1 MSPVFLILLVPLL
14 LVPSAYAQLPENSG
28 FLTRLDISIGPDTHE
43 VRVVTNS
50 DVNDFKF
57 DAGDNRLTLFVT
69 SQLEGSLAEMVIPQD
84 LLGGELAFHLNG
96 QEFFP
101 AVRSNGQVLF
111 VVMNFTGAGENEITV
126 TGTSPVRAM
135 PDAGEVES
143 AGGES
148 EDVGVESAGGE
159 SEDVGVESAGGESE
173 DVGVESAGGESED
186 VGVESAGGESE
197 DVGVESAGGE
207 SEDVGVE
214 SAGGGCL
221 IATAAFGSEMSAQ
234 VQQLREVRDRV
245 VQTESGRA
253 FMDAFNGAYYLFSPA
268 VADYERHNPV
278 FKEAVKIL
286 ITPMLYVL
294 SILNHA
300 VMDSEGE
307 VLAYGSG
314 VLLLGAGLYVAPV
327 AVLMCLRGIQWRRLK
342 TL

>member
-1 MSPVFLILLVPLL
+1 MSPVFLILLVPFL

-50 DVNDFKF
+50 GVNDFKF

-69 SQLEGSLAEMVIPQD
+69 SQLKSSLAEMIIPQD

-135 PDAGEVES
+135 PDAGEAES
-143 AGGES
+143 AGGGS
-148 EDVGVESAGGE
+148 EDA
-159 SEDVGVESAGGESE
+159 
-173 DVGVESAGGESED
+173 
-186 VGVESAGGESE
+186 
-197 DVGVESAGGE
+197 
-207 SEDVGVE
+207 GVE

-278 FKEAVKIL
+278 FKEAVKIS
-286 ITPMLYVL
+286 ITPMLHAL

-300 VMDSEGE
+300 GMDSEGE

-327 AVLMCLRGIQWRRLK
+327 AALMRLRGIQWRRLK
-342 TL
+342 TFFAPMQDVRYG